1 MSQEGTMI
9 EQLSD
14 LSQVAIGGVVLIPVV
29 IGLMEFAKKLGL
41 RGKPLMVTAFSL
53 LVAFGGLS
61 GAVSEQLIPSPAL
74 PWIRVGVLSLGFAV
88 VGMASMGVYDVAK
101 KLADKD

>member
-1 MSQEGTMI
+1 MI

-41 RGKPLMVTAFSL
+41 HGRPLMVTAFAVL
-53 LVAFGGLS
+53 LAFGGLS
-61 GAVSEQLIPSPAL
+61 GAISEQLIPPPAL
-74 PWIRVGVLSLGFAV
+74 PWIRVGVLALGFSV

-101 KLADKD
+101 KLAGSD

>member
-1 MSQEGTMI
+1 MI

-41 RGKPLMVTAFSL
+41 RGRPLMVAAFTVL
-53 LVAFGGLS
+53 LVSGGLS
-61 GAVSEQLIPSPAL
+61 GAISEQLVPAPAL
-74 PWIRVGVLSLGFAV
+74 AWIRVGVLALGFSV

-101 KLADKD
+101 KLAGKD